1 MYTVVTQ
8 VTLPMSL
15 VTLLVLSLVIL
26 LVLSQVTQPMSQ
38 VTQPMSLVTL
48 LMSLATLLVLSTVTL
63 LSCHIVCCLSCRE
76 QEREKERA
84 ELWQKLEA
92 LHMKKSPVCTD

>member
-26 LVLSQVTQPMSQ
+26 LVLLQ